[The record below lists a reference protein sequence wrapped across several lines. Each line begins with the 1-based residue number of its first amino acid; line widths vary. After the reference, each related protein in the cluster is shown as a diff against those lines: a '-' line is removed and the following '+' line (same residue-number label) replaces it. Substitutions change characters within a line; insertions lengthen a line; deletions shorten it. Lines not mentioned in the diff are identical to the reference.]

1 MSSAPKH
8 RYTVEE
14 YLAFEAKSERK
25 HEYYD
30 GEIFAMSG
38 TSYDHG
44 RIVLNLARILGN
56 SFLDKPCEVNGPEM
70 RVRTSTAKKPLYT
83 YPDLVIVC
91 EKPELEGI
99 EPRTLINPRVLIEVL
114 SPSTEHYDRTSKFQ
128 LYKKIP
134 SLKEYV
140 LVSQD
145 EARVEVFTQ
154 NTDGSWPAEPVIFE
168 GLDTSAKFASV
179 ACTLPL
185 ADIYRNVEFDPTL
198 EIRRGNPR
206 FDE

>member
-14 YLAFEAKSERK
+14 YLDFEAKSERK

-30 GEIFAMSG
+30 GEIFAMAGISM
-38 TSYDHG
+38 DHG
-44 RIVLNLARILGN
+44 RIVRNISRILSN
-56 SFLDKPCEVNGPEM
+56 QFLDHPCEVFGPDL
-70 RVRTSTAKKPLYT
+70 RVRTVRNLYT
-83 YPDLVIVC
+83 YPDLLILC
-91 EKPELEGI
+91 EESQLEGK
-99 EPRTLINPRVLIEVL
+99 EPRTLLNPQVIIEVL
-114 SPSTEHYDRTSKFQ
+114 SPSTEHYDRHEKFDH
-128 LYKKIP
+128 YRKIA
-134 SLKEYV
+134 SLREYV

-154 NTDGSWPAEPVIFE
+154 AADGSWPKEPIVFDN
-168 GLDTSAKFASV
+168 LKSTAKFISV
-179 ACTLPL
+179 PCLLQL
-185 ADIYRNVEFDPTL
+185 ADIYRNIEFDPAL